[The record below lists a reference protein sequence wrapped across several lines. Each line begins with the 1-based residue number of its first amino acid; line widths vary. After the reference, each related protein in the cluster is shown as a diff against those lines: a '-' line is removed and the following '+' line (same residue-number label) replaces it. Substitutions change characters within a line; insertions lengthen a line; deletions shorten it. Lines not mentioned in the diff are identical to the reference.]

1 MSRVPRRFPIEK
13 RCYYSMQIS
22 QKKAMLLMAL
32 CAVLWS
38 IGGLFIKL
46 LPWHPA
52 VICALR
58 SAIAASIILLYMK
71 RMGYRLT
78 LKNPLVWL
86 SGLALMGTMLLF
98 VSANKLTTSANAIV
112 LQSTSPLYIMVISA
126 IFFGAR
132 YSRRELF
139 LVAVVMFGIALFFF
153 DQLTPGGL
161 LGNILALCS
170 GVTMASMFVTSGR
183 LPDDSS
189 SMTALVLGHLGAGLA
204 GLPFLFLTPVEVSAA
219 TVSAILILG
228 VFQLGVPYILYAIAV
243 RRCSPLSCSL
253 LGMIEPLLNPV
264 WVLVVIGERPG
275 FFALI
280 GGIIVLGAVA
290 LWSIG
295 SIREAS

>member
-1 MSRVPRRFPIEK
+1 
-13 RCYYSMQIS
+13 MQIT
-22 QKKAMLLMAL
+22 QKTSMFLMAL

-58 SAIAASIILLYMK
+58 STIAAAIILLYMK
-71 RMGYRLT
+71 RMHYRLT
-78 LKNPLVWL
+78 LNIPLVWL
-86 SGLALMGTMLLF
+86 SGLGLMGTMLLF

-112 LQSTSPLYIMVISA
+112 LQSTSPLYIMVISTL
-126 IFFGAR
+126 FLKAR

-139 LVAVVMFGIALFFF
+139 LVAVVMVGIALFFF

-170 GVTMASMFVTSGR
+170 GVTMALMFVTSSR
-183 LPDDSS
+183 LPDDAA
-189 SMTALVLGHLGAGLA
+189 SMTSLVVGHLGAGLA
-204 GLPFLFLTPVEVSAA
+204 GLPFLFLTPVEISPSSVA
-219 TVSAILILG
+219 AILILG

-253 LGMIEPLLNPV
+253 LGMIEPLLNPI
-264 WVLVVIGERPG
+264 WVLIVLGERPG

-290 LWSIG
+290 LWSVG
-295 SIREAS
+295 SIRQAS